1 MRLIVLASNEN
12 KSDGGPTSEIS
23 NSFNA
28 DILVKAGSKIALQS
42 VTAELSITEVDGSGS
57 PITNPLEEFEN
68 YYIELMDLSVESY
81 YGFVDSQLGILNGS
95 RKNFIGSFSRREIVP
110 VQVPRLNGNYSSVVE
125 DDDTTT
131 YTPLVIGNTLQ
142 SIGTTEYQV
151 HYVPKYPIFLDL
163 SNRYEFALRNLS
175 ARIVRF
181 DGSSVPLNGPIS
193 INILIKGPE
202 E

>member
-42 VTAELSITEVDGSGS
+42 VTAELSITEVDGSGN
-57 PITNPLEEFEN
+57 PISNPLEEFEN

-142 SIGTTEYQV
+142 SIGNTEYQV